1 MSVPPTA
8 EPTLWE
14 LQRAIL
20 QIREDQRD
28 GIAGLRENLRA
39 DLQVLAGR
47 IEQAVTKDVY
57 LSDQRLTEQR
67 LGVLE
72 RDLAAEV
79 RARAAAEDSAAAAR
93 RWLIGA
99 FVAPL
104 VVAAVQLWMLSKG
117 GHP

>member
-20 QIREDQRD
+20 QMREDQRD

-39 DLQVLAGR
+39 DLQVLACR

-57 LSDQRLTEQR
+57 LLDQRL
-67 LGVLE
+67 LVVE

-79 RARAAAEDSAAAAR
+79 RARREAEEAAATLR

-99 FVAPL
+99 FVAPV
-104 VVAAVQLWMLSKG
+104 VVAAVQLWLLSKG
-117 GHP
+117 GRT

>member
-1 MSVPPTA
+1 M
-8 EPTLWE
+8 WQ

-20 QIREDQRD
+20 RIREDQRD

-47 IEQAVTKDVY
+47 IEQAVTKDVCVAH
-57 LSDQRLTEQR
+57 QHLTEQR
-67 LGVLE
+67 LAVLE

-79 RARAAAEDSAAAAR
+79 RARPAAEDSAAAAR

-99 FVAPL
+99 FAAPL
-104 VVAAVQLWMLSKG
+104 VVAPLQLWMLSKG